1 MQFQLP
7 SNLQTELLAYD
18 PRLKALAKAAEP
30 KKESKKAR
38 YPLGNIPCLIPT
50 DVIRESE
57 QQDAIDYI
65 NTRLAPDRVRSF
77 ITPVDV
83 ATPQARTVT
92 KAVIYH
98 YEQCWYACWLPPKG
112 QEDDYV
118 YGHAYCFKDTAAAR
132 KVVSKRVLD
141 SIEDCTQ
148 TQVGRTI
155 FYSKSRLVTKE
166 DIANGYSESRWR
178 PDYFQAYHD
187 KCREHIRPAL
197 HGFEERLKETI
208 PVWVD
213 QREMFGRIKCG
224 CIAEALDINNEL
236 LSKTENP
243 EQRKAWLPTYD
254 SILEL
259 ALIAAESERTYLF
272 DDFIAYT
279 KVVHII
285 SKPFFRKWINAK
297 CAEMVEKY
305 NDPANDYHRNISI
318 PWKQIFRVVRS
329 IRSIDTIWPDCP
341 IDHYQTH
348 ADALLAIDS
357 CYIARQGSTDQW
369 LREHMPVAS
378 FFSILGKYYDQERE
392 RTKNTPHI
400 SMERYEIGVATYR
413 FHEWSD
419 TYSMI
424 NRILAS
430 GKELAPPKRWRIA
443 EFHDYVQAENW
454 KIVNPNEKLHQ
465 DLFPEPVKVTLN
477 YAGDNA
483 NWTFFQPHDTHQLA
497 MWGQAVRN
505 CVGSA
510 SHYAADIKK
519 RKHFI
524 VLAMIN
530 GKPMFTIQLKVDMGV
545 MSVSQIAGI
554 ANQRLDDIQRELY
567 AEAFQLALQERESQL
582 KS

>member
-30 KKESKKAR
+30 KKATKKAK

-65 NTRLAPDRVRSF
+65 NSKHAPDRVRSF
-77 ITPVDV
+77 TTPVDV

-132 KVVSKRVLD
+132 KVMPKSILRA
-141 SIEDCTQ
+141 IEDCTQ

-155 FYSKSRLVTKE
+155 FYSQSRLVTKQ
-166 DIANGYSESRWR
+166 DIANGYSGTNWR
-178 PDYFQAYHD
+178 PEYFNGWHD
-187 KCREHIRPAL
+187 KCREYIRPAL
-197 HGFEERLKETI
+197 EGFEQRLKETI

-213 QREMFGRIKCG
+213 QREMFGRLKCG
-224 CIAEALDINNEL
+224 CIAETLDISSEL
-236 LSKTENP
+236 LSKIEQP
-243 EQRKAWLPTYD
+243 ERRKAWLPTYD

-259 ALIAAESERTYLF
+259 AMTAAEHQRSYMFDDLIAYA
-272 DDFIAYT
+272 

-318 PWKQIFRVVRS
+318 PWKQIFRMVRA
-329 IRSIDTIWPDCP
+329 IRSVDTIWPDCP

-357 CYIARQGSTDQW
+357 CYISRQGGTDEW

-378 FFSILGKYYDQERE
+378 FFSILAKYHHQQQEH
-392 RTKNTPHI
+392 P
-400 SMERYEIGVATYR
+400 SMQRLGYEIGIPTYR
-413 FHEWSD
+413 FHEWTD

-424 NRILAS
+424 TRILAS
-430 GKELAPPKRWRIA
+430 GKELAPPKRWRIS

-465 DLFPEPVKVTLN
+465 DLFPEPVKVTLD
-477 YAGDNA
+477 YAG
-483 NWTFFQPHDTHQLA
+483 
-497 MWGQAVRN
+497 GGR
-505 CVGSA
+505 
-510 SHYAADIKK
+510 
-519 RKHFI
+519 
-524 VLAMIN
+524 
-530 GKPMFTIQLKVDMGV
+530 
-545 MSVSQIAGI
+545 
-554 ANQRLDDIQRELY
+554 
-567 AEAFQLALQERESQL
+567 
-582 KS
+582 